1 MMKLLFVGD
10 VYGRTGRQMI
20 EDYLPKLKNKFQPT
34 VTIVNAENAAHGKGL
49 TKKIYHKLLESGADM
64 LTMGNHTWDNR
75 EILEFVDEAK
85 QLVRPANFPEGT
97 PGTGIRYIH
106 LPHNRQ
112 VAVINLQGRVFL
124 PALDD
129 PFRSADELINE
140 ARKKTPIIFVDLH
153 AETTSEKLALGWY
166 LDGRVSAVVGTHTHV
181 QTADERIFPQGTAYL
196 TDVGMTGP
204 YNGIIGVQRAAVTK
218 RFVTAMPVRFESEEG
233 PGQLGAV
240 LIQIDDKTGKATEI
254 NRILINDDHLFFD

>member
-1 MMKLLFVGD
+1 MNILFVGD

-20 EDYLPKLKNKFQPT
+20 EEYLPKLKSKFHPT

-49 TKKIYHKLLESGADM
+49 TKKIYRQMLDAGADM

-75 EILEFVDEAK
+75 EIFEFIDDAK
-85 QLVRPANFPEGT
+85 QIVRPANFPEGT
-97 PGTGIRYIH
+97 PGTGIRYVTLH
-106 LPHNRQ
+106 HNLQ
-112 VAVINLQGRVFL
+112 VAVINIQGRVFL
-124 PALDD
+124 PPLDD
-129 PFRSADELINE
+129 PFRIVKQLVEE
-140 ARKKTPIIFVDLH
+140 ARKKTPIIFVDVH

-166 LDGRVSAVVGTHTHV
+166 LDGSVSAVIGTHTHI

-204 YNGIIGVQRAAVTK
+204 YNGIIGVQRASVTK
-218 RFVTAMPVRFESEEG
+218 RFLTSMPVRFDSEEG
-233 PGQLGAV
+233 PGQLSAV
-240 LIQIDDKTGKATEI
+240 YIQINDKSGKATSI

>member
-1 MMKLLFVGD
+1 MKILFVGD

-20 EDYLPKLKNKFQPT
+20 EDYLPKVKSKYQPT
-34 VTIVNAENAAHGKGL
+34 ITIVNAENAAHGKGL
-49 TKKIYHKLLESGADM
+49 TRKIYRQLLEAGADM

-75 EILEFVDEAK
+75 EIFEFIEDAK

-97 PGTGIRYIH
+97 PGTGIRYIT
-106 LPHNRQ
+106 LPHNTQ
-112 VAVINLQGRVFL
+112 VAVINIQGRVFL

-129 PFRSADELINE
+129 PFRVVSQLVDE
-140 ARKKTPIIFVDLH
+140 ARQKTPIIFVDVH

-166 LDGRVSAVVGTHTHV
+166 LDGSVSAVIGTHTHV
-181 QTADERIFPQGTAYL
+181 PTADERILPRGTAYL

-204 YNGIIGVQRAAVTK
+204 YNGIIGVQRASVTK
-218 RFVTAMPVRFESEEG
+218 RFLTSMPVRFDSEDG

-240 LIQIDDKTGKATEI
+240 LIQIDEKTGKATKI